1 MSKTTINID
10 GAKLRALLESTT
22 GKSIYKIALE
32 NGYSD
37 NLIATAIRKGQA
49 SAVVQNL
56 AKTYG
61 ISREA
66 YEIKEPEPERPIN
79 EPQQLSLLDY
89 TYPNRDELKAIVKE
103 ATIEALQSF
112 NYIRV
117 AGVSYDPENKRFKLF
132 VNEEDL
138 R

>member
-66 YEIKEPEPERPIN
+66 YEIKEPEHERPIN

-89 TYPNRDELKAIVKE
+89 TYPDRDELKAIVKE